1 MMSGSGEYIFASFY
15 QFLIQLLI
23 TTFWTHH
30 LLMSRGDF
38 VALDVHC
45 TACTGECHGEISKA
59 FLITAVPI
67 IEEDMDT
74 LL

>member
-1 MMSGSGEYIFASFY
+1 
-15 QFLIQLLI
+15 
-23 TTFWTHH
+23 
-30 LLMSRGDF
+30 MSRGDF

-59 FLITAVPI
+59 FLITTVPI